1 MLMGSGATPIDLMDV
16 WKRVMRE
23 GAPMEEVAGELGV
36 SVSQLE
42 QLLLQAGRER
52 IKDEPK
58 REV

>member
-1 MLMGSGATPIDLMDV
+1 MGSAAAPIDLMDI

-23 GAPMEEVAGELGV
+23 GAPMEDVARELSV

-52 IKDEPK
+52 IKDEP
-58 REV
+58 RPEA